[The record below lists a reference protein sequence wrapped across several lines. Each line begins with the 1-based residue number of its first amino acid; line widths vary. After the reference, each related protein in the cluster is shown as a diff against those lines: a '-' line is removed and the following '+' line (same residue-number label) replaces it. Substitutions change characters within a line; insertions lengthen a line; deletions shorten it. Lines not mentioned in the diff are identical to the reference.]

1 MKKINVFYQSKVK
14 VTIKLN
20 TKMDDFHQS
29 AINVGEDDWVV
40 IERNT
45 REGGVDIT
53 LLDKFTPTVQEL
65 ARFEDG
71 KFDFSSYKSQVTFIN
86 LFRKHPKLKRELLK
100 VSYPL
105 SRYMGLSLDI
115 QRFKRSAKY
124 SWLKFKRSITANF
137 PF

>member
-1 MKKINVFYQSKVK
+1 MKKVNVFYQSKVK

-20 TKMDDFHQS
+20 TRMDDFHQS

-71 KFDFSSYKSQVTFIN
+71 KFDFSSYKNQVTFIN

-105 SRYMGLSLDI
+105 SRYMGLNLDI
-115 QRFKRSAKY
+115 QRFKRSTKY
-124 SWLKFKRSITANF
+124 VWLKFKRSITIK
-137 PF
+137 

>member
-1 MKKINVFYQSKVK
+1 
-14 VTIKLN
+14 
-20 TKMDDFHQS
+20 MDDFHQS

-53 LLDKFTPTVQEL
+53 LLDKYTPTTQEL

-86 LFRKHPKLKRELLK
+86 LFRKHPKLKRELLR

-105 SRYMGLSLDI
+105 SRYMGLNLDI

-124 SWLKFKRSITANF
+124 SWLKFKRIITANF

>member
-1 MKKINVFYQSKVK
+1 MKKVNVFYQSKVK

-53 LLDKFTPTVQEL
+53 LLDKYTPTTQEL

-105 SRYMGLSLDI
+105 SRYMGLNLDI
-115 QRFKRSAKY
+115 QRFKRSAKC
-124 SWLKFKRSITANF
+124 SWLKFKRSITTNF
-137 PF
+137 SF

>member
-1 MKKINVFYQSKVK
+1 MKKVNVFYQSKVK

-53 LLDKFTPTVQEL
+53 LLDKYTPITQEL

-105 SRYMGLSLDI
+105 SRYMGLDLDI
-115 QRFKRSAKY
+115 QRFKRSIKY
-124 SWLKFKRSITANF
+124 SWLKFKRSITTNF
-137 PF
+137 SF

>member
-29 AINVGEDDWVV
+29 AVNVGEDDWVV

-53 LLDKFTPTVQEL
+53 LLDKYTPTTQEL

-71 KFDFSSYKSQVTFIN
+71 KFDFSSYKSQVMFIS

-105 SRYMGLSLDI
+105 SRYMGLNLDI
-115 QRFKRSAKY
+115 QRFKRTAKY
-124 SWLKFKRSITANF
+124 SWLKFKRSITIK
-137 PF
+137 